1 MFMKEPNRIR
11 KNDIKSINALQ
22 LNEEQKEAK
31 RLIVENQVVIIT
43 GRAGSGKSLV
53 CAQAALDFLKKKQ
66 IEHIYNTRAAVEV
79 GKSLG
84 YLPGA
89 LSDKFDP
96 YMEAFIE
103 NLNKCCSDK
112 KEVESLI
119 QDGKIKALPV
129 QFIRG
134 KTIDDIL
141 IVEEAQNLTKGEML
155 AILTR
160 LGKTGKI
167 VINGDNEQSDIKI
180 HDGQMNGLSYA
191 IELSKKIEE
200 IKWIKLKENHRS
212 DLIGKILEYE
222 YGK

>member
-1 MFMKEPNRIR
+1 MKEPNRVR
-11 KNDIKSINALQ
+11 KNDIKVINAVQ

-31 RLIVENQVVIIT
+31 RLIVENQVVIVT

-66 IEHIYNTRAAVEV
+66 ISCIYNTRAAIEV

-84 YLPGA
+84 FLPGS
-89 LSDKFDP
+89 LNEKFDP
-96 YMEAFIE
+96 YMEALLE
-103 NLNKCCSDK
+103 NLVKCCTDK
-112 KEVESLI
+112 NEVPKLVEE
-119 QDGKIKALPV
+119 GKVKALPV

-134 KTIDDIL
+134 KTVDDIL
-141 IVEEAQNLTKGEML
+141 IVEEAQNLTKTEML

-167 VINGDNEQSDIKI
+167 VINGDNEQTDIKTPTGEI
-180 HDGQMNGLSYA
+180 NGLSYA

-212 DLIGKILEYE
+212 DLVGKILDHE

>member
-1 MFMKEPNRIR
+1 MKDPNRVR
-11 KNDIKSINALQ
+11 KNEIKSINALQ
-22 LNEEQKEAK
+22 LNDEQKEAK
-31 RLIVENQVVIIT
+31 RLIVENQIVIVT

-66 IEHIYNTRAAVEV
+66 IDCIYNTRAAIEV

-84 YLPGA
+84 FLPGS
-89 LSDKFDP
+89 LNEKFDP
-96 YMEAFIE
+96 YMEALLE
-103 NLNKCCSDK
+103 NLTKCCSDK
-112 KEVESLI
+112 NEVTKI
-119 QDGKIKALPV
+119 VDDGKIKAMPV

-141 IVEEAQNLTKGEML
+141 IVEEAQNMTKAEML

-160 LGKTGKI
+160 LGKNGKI
-167 VINGDNEQSDIKI
+167 VINGDNEQTDIKTPTGEI
-180 HDGQMNGLSYA
+180 NGLSYV
-191 IELSKKIEE
+191 IEISKKIEE

-212 DLIGKILEYE
+212 DLVGKILDYE